1 MNIFVAVKTSYK
13 ISEVVKA
20 LSGKLIS
27 KTNTETEIQEL
38 LIDSR
43 KLIQPANTLFFSLGG
58 VKLDG
63 HNYIEDLYKKGV
75 RNFVVSKEPNIE
87 AFPQANFVLVKD
99 TLAALQKLAGY
110 HRKKFSL
117 PVIAITGSNGKTVVK
132 EWLYQLLHEDYNL
145 VRNPKSYNSQVGVP
159 LSLWLIQ
166 PENTLGIFE
175 AGISEPGEMQ
185 KLEKIIRPTIGVFTN
200 IGEAHSEGFLSAR
213 HKTKEKLNLFVNTDI
228 LIYCKDYPDINQSIA
243 EINALSKGS
252 DETENKIKTFTW
264 SMSAEAD
271 VQVSSVMNKDN
282 HTYITC
288 LYKNRE
294 LDFDIPF
301 SDKASVENAIHCA
314 SVMLYLG
321 KDFAVIKERMKHLS
335 RIAMRLEMK
344 DATNNCSVIND
355 TYNSD
360 IGSLKIAVDF
370 LKQQNQHPKK
380 TVILSDI
387 LQSGR
392 SEFELY
398 TEVANLLED
407 CKVNRLIGIGPALI
421 RQKKIFEKNEAL
433 QLECYDSTD
442 EFLKHLDPSSFNN
455 EVILLK
461 GARKFRFEIV
471 GKFFEKKAHETVLEI
486 NLNAIAHNLKTYQNL
501 LKPET
506 KIMAM
511 VKAFSYGS
519 GTFEI
524 ANVLQFNRV
533 DYLAVAYADEGVELR
548 KNGITLPIMVMNP
561 ELRSFEVMIQYNL
574 EPDIYSLNL
583 LEKFSETLALLRHG
597 SNDKYNI
604 HLELETGM
612 NRLGFNKE
620 DITELTERIKMN
632 SQLQIASVFSH
643 LAASEDPAYDDFT
656 QEQIRNFEEMSSAIC
671 NQFDYKIIRHILN
684 SNGITRHTKAQFD
697 MVRLGIGLYGI
708 DSSDK
713 VNNKLMHVS
722 TLKTTISQI
731 KHVKKGDTVG
741 YGRVGKVS
749 KDKTIATI
757 GIGYADGL
765 SRKLS
770 DKNGVML
777 VNGKRAHV
785 IGNVCMDMT
794 MLDITGLE
802 AQEGDEVI
810 VFGKNPSVEE
820 VAQAAETI
828 AYEILTGISARVK
841 RVYFQE

>member
-1 MNIFVAVKTSYK
+1 MARIKMKPEYK
-13 ISEVVKA
+13 IVEVAKA
-20 LSGKLIS
+20 IGGKLLS
-27 KTNTETEIQEL
+27 KNQKDGSIQEL
-38 LIDSR
+38 LLDSR
-43 KLIQPANTLFFSLGG
+43 KLIHPTQTLFFALGG
-58 VKLDG
+58 MKLDG
-63 HNYIEDLYKKGV
+63 HTYIEDLYKRGV
-75 RNFVVSKEPNIE
+75 RNFVVTKEPNIE
-87 AFPQANFVLVKD
+87 TYPDANFVLVKD
-99 TLAALQKLAGY
+99 SFAALQKLAGF
-110 HRKKFSL
+110 HRAKFSL
-117 PVIAITGSNGKTVVK
+117 PVIGITGSNGKTVVK
-132 EWLYQLLHEDYNL
+132 EWLYQLLHEDYHI
-145 VRNPKSYNSQVGVP
+145 VRSPKSYNSQVGVP
-159 LSLWLIQ
+159 LSLWLIN

-185 KLEKIIRPTIGVFTN
+185 KLEKIIRPNIGLITN
-200 IGEAHSEGFLSAR
+200 IGEAHSAGFLSAR
-213 HKTKEKLNLFVNTDI
+213 HKTKEKLTLFVNADI

-264 SMSAEAD
+264 SLSAEAD
-271 VQVSSVMNKDN
+271 VQVTSVLHKDN
-282 HTYITC
+282 HSYITC
-288 LYKNRE
+288 LYQGRE
-294 LDFDIPF
+294 LEFEIPF

-314 SVMLYLG
+314 SVMLYL
-321 KDFAVIKERMKHLS
+321 KREFSVIRERMKHLS

-344 DATNNCSVIND
+344 DAINNCSLIND

-360 IGSLKIAVDF
+360 IGSLKIAIDF

-392 SEFELY
+392 GEMDLY
-398 TEVANLLED
+398 QEVASLLEE
-407 CKVNRLIGIGPALI
+407 CKVNRLIGIGPSLN
-421 RQKKIFEKNEAL
+421 RQKKLFEKNEAL
-433 QLECYDSTD
+433 QFESYDSTED
-442 EFLKHLDPSSFNN
+442 FLKHLDSSSFTN

-461 GARKFRFEIV
+461 GARRFRFEVI
-471 GKFFEKKAHETVLEI
+471 GKFLEKKAHETVLEI
-486 NLNAIAHNLKTYQNL
+486 NLNALTHNLKIYQSL

-519 GTFEI
+519 GSFEI
-524 ANVLQFNRV
+524 ANTLQFNRV
-533 DYLAVAYADEGVELR
+533 DYLAVAYADEGIELR

-561 ELRSFEVMIQYNL
+561 ELRSFEAMIQYNL
-574 EPDIYSLNL
+574 EPEIYSLNL
-583 LEKFSETLALLRHG
+583 LEKFTEVLALLRNG
-597 SNDKYNI
+597 DDGKYKI
-604 HLELETGM
+604 HIELETGM

-620 DITELTERIKMN
+620 EIPELIERIRPN
-632 SQLQIASVFSH
+632 HQLQIASVFSH
-643 LAASEDPAYDDFT
+643 LAASEDKAYDDFT
-656 QEQIRNFEEMSSAIC
+656 KEQIKNFETMSQSIC
-671 NQFDYKIIRHILN
+671 DQFDYKILRHILN

-713 VNNKLMHVS
+713 VNTKLLPVS

-749 KDKTIATI
+749 KDKTIATV

-770 DKNGVML
+770 NKVGRML
-777 VNGKRAHV
+777 VNGQLV
-785 IGNVCMDMT
+785 PIIGNVCMDMT
-794 MLDITGLE
+794 MLDITGAN

-810 VFGKNPSVEE
+810 VFGSNPGVEE
-820 VAQAAETI
+820 VAEAAETI
-828 AYEILTGISARVK
+828 AYEILTGISGRVK